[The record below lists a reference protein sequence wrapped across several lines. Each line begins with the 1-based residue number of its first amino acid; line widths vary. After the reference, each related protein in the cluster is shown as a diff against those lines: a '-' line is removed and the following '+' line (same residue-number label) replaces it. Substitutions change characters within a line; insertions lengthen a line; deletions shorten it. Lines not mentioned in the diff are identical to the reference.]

1 MTNKGPLL
9 TNEQLLIRRAREGD
23 MEAFRELVES
33 AKGGIFR
40 LAFDLTGSRDD
51 AEDLSQEAFVK
62 AYKSLASFRGEAR
75 WSTWLYRITVNTY
88 LDEKKDKVRSIMEHS
103 DSTEEH
109 AKGNAIT
116 PEQAAEAQM
125 IKENIENALASLTPR
140 ERSVFVLRHY
150 HDLPLKQIALTLEI
164 TEGTVK
170 ALLFRALG
178 RLQSELSFYRDAH
191 NGYLEV

>member
-1 MTNKGPLL
+1 L

-23 MEAFRELVES
+23 MDAFRELVES
-33 AKGGIFR
+33 AKNGIYR
-40 LAFDLTGSRDD
+40 LAHDLTGSRDD

-62 AYKSLASFRGEAR
+62 AYRSLAFFRGEAR

-88 LDEKKDKVRSIMEHS
+88 LDEKKNKMRSIMEHS
-103 DSTEEH
+103 DNMEEH
-109 AKGNAIT
+109 GDRNTVT
-116 PEQAAEAQM
+116 PEQAAEARM

-178 RLQSELSFYRDAH
+178 RLQNELSFYRDA
-191 NGYLEV
+191 NKGYLEV